1 MTALDTRHGST
12 LEPGRKRKRKLSD
25 VGAAAYFVAILAAAF
40 AIVPVVYIMYSAFRT
55 NGQLSASP
63 VGLPDPFVWSN
74 YGQVLGSGDF
84 WKMLFAS
91 SVIAL
96 GTTLGVVFLGVMAAY
111 PLARYEF
118 PGREALYTYFTAGLL
133 FPITVAA
140 LPLYLILLQLHLPGT
155 PWGLVLPQVAFQL
168 PVTIVILRPFVRA
181 IPRELEEAAAIDG
194 AGRVQFFFRILL
206 RLTMPALVTVGVLA
220 FVGSWN
226 AYLLPLLVVQGSDWT
241 TLPLGVARF
250 QSDHSQDTA
259 LILAFLSLAMLPAIL
274 FFTLMERKIVTGLT
288 GAVKG

>member
-1 MTALDTRHGST
+1 MTAMGTRREST
-12 LEPGRKRKRKLSD
+12 PTSGRKGKLSD
-25 VGAAAYFVAILAAAF
+25 VGAATYFVAILVAGF
-40 AIVPVVYIMYSAFRT
+40 SIVPVIYIMYSAFRT

-63 VGLPDPFVWSN
+63 AGLPDPFVWSN
-74 YGQVLGSGDF
+74 YSQVLGDGAF
-84 WKMLFAS
+84 WQMLFAS

-96 GTTLGVVFLGVMAAY
+96 ATTVGVVLLGIMAAY
-111 PLARYEF
+111 PLARYNF
-118 PGREALYTYFTAGLL
+118 PGREGLYTYFTAGLL

-140 LPLYLILLQLHLPGT
+140 LPLYLILLELHLPGT

-194 AGRVQFFFRILL
+194 AGRVQFFFKILL
-206 RLTMPALVTVGVLA
+206 RLTTPALVTVGVLA

-226 AYLLPLLVVQGSDWT
+226 AYLLPLLVVQGSEWS

-274 FFTLMERKIVTGLT
+274 FFTMMERKIVSGLT

>member
-1 MTALDTRHGST
+1 MTDLDTRRGST
-12 LEPGRKRKRKLSD
+12 SNSERKSKSKLSD

-40 AIVPVVYIMYSAFRT
+40 AIVPVAYIMYSAFRT

-63 VGLPDPFVWSN
+63 VGLPDPFVWTN
-74 YGQVLGSGDF
+74 YGQVLGSGEF

-96 GTTLGVVFLGVMAAY
+96 GTTVGVVMLGVMAAY

-140 LPLYLILLQLHLPGT
+140 LPLYLILLQLKLPGT
-155 PWGLVLPQVAFQL
+155 PWGLVLPQIAFQL

-274 FFTLMERKIVTGLT
+274 FFTLMERKIVTGLS

>member
-1 MTALDTRHGST
+1 M
-12 LEPGRKRKRKLSD
+12 
-25 VGAAAYFVAILAAAF
+25 
-40 AIVPVVYIMYSAFRT
+40 
-55 NGQLSASP
+55 
-63 VGLPDPFVWSN
+63 
-74 YGQVLGSGDF
+74 
-84 WKMLFAS
+84 
-91 SVIAL
+91 
-96 GTTLGVVFLGVMAAY
+96 
-111 PLARYEF
+111 
-118 PGREALYTYFTAGLL
+118 
-133 FPITVAA
+133 
-140 LPLYLILLQLHLPGT
+140 
-155 PWGLVLPQVAFQL
+155 LPQIAFQL

-194 AGRVQFFFRILL
+194 AGRIQFFFRILL

-274 FFTLMERKIVTGLT
+274 FFTLMERRIVTGLS

>member
-1 MTALDTRHGST
+1 MTAYNVRAKQARAAS
-12 LEPGRKRKRKLSD
+12 KRRRKLSD
-25 VGAAAYFVAILAAAF
+25 VGALAYFVAMLAAAV
-40 AIVPVVYIMYSAFRT
+40 AIVPVLYVIYSAFRSS
-55 NGQLSASP
+55 GQLAAKP
-63 VGLPDPFVWSN
+63 LGLPDPVVLKN
-74 YGQVLGSGDF
+74 YETILNSGDF

-91 SVIAL
+91 TVIAL
-96 GTTLGVVFLGVMAAY
+96 ATTIGVVLLGVMAAY

-118 PGREALYTYFTAGLL
+118 PGKEGLYTFFTAGLL

-140 LPLYLILLQLHLPGT
+140 LPLYLILLKLQMPGT
-155 PWGLVLPQVAFQL
+155 WWGLVLPQIAFQL
-168 PVTIVILRPFVRA
+168 PVTIVILRPFVKA
-181 IPRELEEAAAIDG
+181 IPKELEEAAAIDG

-226 AYLLPLLVVQGSDWT
+226 AYLLPLLVVQGSEWT

-259 LILAFLSLAMLPAIL
+259 LILAFLSLAMLPAIV
-274 FFTLMERKIVTGLT
+274 FFTMMQRRIVSGLA